1 MPVFLELRDGHEN
14 LDESSHVPGQLGPVL
29 GPFIS
34 ARILR
39 DTVRVTIAESEIPF
53 VRIADWILYGAKYYA
68 DVEIIIWSVEII
80 STDQMGPGR
89 TRRRQA
95 FSPALAGLPAKI
107 AA

>member
-1 MPVFLELRDGHEN
+1 MPLFLELRDGHAT
-14 LDESSHVPGQLGPVL
+14 LDESSHVPGKLGPVL

-39 DTVRVTIAESEIPF
+39 DEVRVTTSEREVPLD
-53 VRIADWILYGAKYYA
+53 RIADWVFYDGQYFSDI
-68 DVEIIIWSVEII
+68 EIIPN
-80 STDQMGPGR
+80 DQMGPGR

-95 FSPALAGLPAKI
+95 FVPTLAVFPDKI

>member
-39 DTVRVTIAESEIPF
+39 DTVRVTIAESEIPL

-68 DVEIIIWSVEII
+68 DVEII

-95 FSPALAGLPAKI
+95 FSPALTGLPAKI